1 MSNNKG
7 TSQPPTVGSKSKR
20 NAIKLS
26 LAQPKPSTM
35 STMQADQVNTITG
48 GATAELNYQGTQ
60 QSAVGPQL
68 QFDKSQLCMM
78 TPVTV
83 TTQDQGKRTY
93 YNLKSRPEECG
104 LDHSHL

>member
-1 MSNNKG
+1 
-7 TSQPPTVGSKSKR
+7 
-20 NAIKLS
+20 
-26 LAQPKPSTM
+26 M
-35 STMQADQVNTITG
+35 STMQADQVNTISG

-60 QSAVGPQL
+60 QSIVGPQL

-93 YNLKSRPEECG
+93 NNF
-104 LDHSHL
+104 

>member
-1 MSNNKG
+1 
-7 TSQPPTVGSKSKR
+7 
-20 NAIKLS
+20 
-26 LAQPKPSTM
+26 M

-60 QSAVGPQL
+60 QSVVGPQL

-83 TTQDQGKRTY
+83 TTQD
-93 YNLKSRPEECG
+93 
-104 LDHSHL
+104 